1 MRHHT
6 EETDMTNR
14 RQLHLIGVLGVAA
27 MLAACSGQP
36 ETPTAPSALNATRA
50 STPASSTTAAHAG
63 GVTIASAPAP
73 SPSTSNFEIKFM
85 TDMIDHHHMAVM
97 MAEMCIAKAIHP
109 ELRSLCENIRT
120 AQMAEI
126 EEMQAWLQDWYG
138 IAYEPVMKPGDEKM
152 MERLASL
159 SGAEFEIAFME
170 MMIKHHEKAIKEGR
184 HCLDKAYHAELRELC
199 ENIITTQS
207 AEIAQMQTWLCQ
219 WYDECR

>member
-1 MRHHT
+1 MIIH
-6 EETDMTNR
+6 
-14 RQLHLIGVLGVAA
+14 RQFRLICAA
-27 MLAACSGQP
+27 ASAVMLAACSGQP
-36 ETPTAPSALNATRA
+36 DSPNAPSAVNAAAPAAMSGSSR
-50 STPASSTTAAHAG
+50 TPAHIG

-73 SPSTSNFEIKFM
+73 SRSATTFEIKFM

-109 ELRSLCENIRT
+109 ELRALCEDIRT

-126 EEMQAWLQDWYG
+126 EEMQGWLQDWYG
-138 IAYEPVMKPGDEKM
+138 ITYEPVMTPGDEKM

-184 HCLDKAYHAELRELC
+184 HCLDKAYHTDLRELC
-199 ENIITTQS
+199 GNIIRTQS

-219 WYDECR
+219 WYGECR

>member
-1 MRHHT
+1 MIIH
-6 EETDMTNR
+6 
-14 RQLHLIGVLGVAA
+14 RQLHLVCVAGFVV

-36 ETPTAPSALNATRA
+36 ESPTAPSALS
-50 STPASSTTAAHAG
+50 STPLASVSGSSPTDAATG

-73 SPSTSNFEIKFM
+73 SPSASNFEIKFM
-85 TDMIDHHHMAVM
+85 TDMIDHHQMAVM

-109 ELRSLCENIRT
+109 ELRSLCASIRT

-138 IAYEPVMKPGDEKM
+138 ITYQPVMKPGDQQM
-152 MERLASL
+152 MERLAAL

-170 MMIKHHEKAIKEGR
+170 MMIKHHQKAIKEGQ

-199 ENIITTQS
+199 QNIITTQS
-207 AEIAQMQTWLCQ
+207 AEIALMETWLCQ
-219 WYDECR
+219 WYGQCQ

>member
-1 MRHHT
+1 
-6 EETDMTNR
+6 MTIH
-14 RQLHLIGVLGVAA
+14 RQLFVVCVAGVAV

-36 ETPTAPSALNATRA
+36 ESPTAPSALNSAA
-50 STPASSTTAAHAG
+50 PALTPGSSTTAAHTG
-63 GVTIASAPAP
+63 SVTIASAPAP
-73 SPSTSNFEIKFM
+73 SQSVSNFEIKFM

-109 ELRSLCENIRT
+109 ELRSLCENIRA

-126 EEMQAWLQDWYG
+126 EEMQGWLQDWYG
-138 IAYEPVMKPGDEKM
+138 ITYEPVMKPGDERM

-159 SGAEFEIAFME
+159 TGAEFEIAFME

-184 HCLDKAYHAELRELC
+184 HCLDKAYHTELRELC
-199 ENIITTQS
+199 ENIIRTQS

-219 WYDECR
+219 WYGECR

>member
-1 MRHHT
+1 MRTH
-6 EETDMTNR
+6 
-14 RQLHLIGVLGVAA
+14 RQFHLVCVVGITVMV
-27 MLAACSGQP
+27 AACSSQP
-36 ETPTAPSALNATRA
+36 QSPTAPSALNSTAVA
-50 STPASSTTAAHAG
+50 STPGTSATTTHTE

-97 MAEMCIAKAIHP
+97 MAEICIAKAIHP
-109 ELRSLCENIRT
+109 ELRSMCESIRT

-126 EEMQAWLQDWYG
+126 EEMQGWLQTWYG
-138 IAYEPVMKPGDEKM
+138 MTYEPVMKPGDEKM

-184 HCLDKAYHAELRELC
+184 NCVDKAYHAELRELC
-199 ENIITTQS
+199 ENIIRTQS

-219 WYDECR
+219 WYGECR

>member
-1 MRHHT
+1 
-6 EETDMTNR
+6 MTIY
-14 RQLHLIGVLGVAA
+14 RQLHMVCVAGVAV

-36 ETPTAPSALNATRA
+36 ESLTAPSALNSAATA
-50 STPASSTTAAHAG
+50 SAPGNSTPAAHTER
-63 GVTIASAPAP
+63 VTIASAPAP

-109 ELRSLCENIRT
+109 ELRSLCESIRT

-138 IAYEPVMKPGDEKM
+138 ITYAPVMKPGDEKM

-159 SGAEFEIAFME
+159 NGAEFEIAFME
-170 MMIKHHEKAIKEGR
+170 MMIKHHEKAIREGQ

-199 ENIITTQS
+199 ENIIRTQS

-219 WYDECR
+219 WYGECR